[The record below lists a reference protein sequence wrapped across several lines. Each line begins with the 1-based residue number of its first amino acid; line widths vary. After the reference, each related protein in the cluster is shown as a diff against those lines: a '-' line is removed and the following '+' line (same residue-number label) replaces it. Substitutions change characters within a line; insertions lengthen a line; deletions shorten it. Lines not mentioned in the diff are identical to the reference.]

1 MLLLRVSFE
10 PIRLF
15 IFEPVGL
22 GLLLLP
28 FLCDGQLYLLRYAT
42 LPVKFGQADLVTRIN
57 EALQGG
63 LHNENPK
70 LTDRQPQPRQFP
82 LWSIENHTLH
92 LNTLEAPLG
101 FLPPK

>member
-10 PIRLF
+10 PVRLF
-15 IFEPVGL
+15 LFEPARPS
-22 GLLLLP
+22 LLLLP
-28 FLCDGQLYLLRYAT
+28 FLRDGQVCLLRYAT
-42 LPVKFGQADLVTRIN
+42 LTVKAGQADLVTRIN
-57 EALQGG
+57 EVLQGG

-70 LTDRQPQPRQFP
+70 LTDRQYQPRQFP
-82 LWSIENHTLH
+82 LWSIENHALH